1 MPCFDEIAIA
11 TREPTLL
18 AKMWVRKRE
27 KERDAIMTGGKSEM
41 PSMQKPARNVA
52 AWSLS
57 PSSNPSVIASSKW
70 YHLFNSFWFLGSWL
84 VRYWIPIYFM
94 TAWNTPWS
102 LSPGY
107 FYVIGKGRTSRQGA
121 EGWLWERKNESS
133 MARGRMLMLWIAAI
147 VLSRMDWPF

>member
-27 KERDAIMTGGKSEM
+27 KERDAIMTGSKSEM

-70 YHLFNSFWFLGSWL
+70 YHLYNSFWFLGFHGLFSIGYSYASSLPEIGLDLCLQDISMWL
-84 VRYWIPIYFM
+84 
-94 TAWNTPWS
+94 
-102 LSPGY
+102 
-107 FYVIGKGRTSRQGA
+107 GKEEQADKGQKDDC
-121 EGWLWERKNESS
+121 ERKNESS
-133 MARGRMLMLWIAAI
+133 MARWRMPMLWIATI

>member
-70 YHLFNSFWFLGSWL
+70 YHLSNSFWFLGFHGLFSIGYHYVWRL
-84 VRYWIPIYFM
+84 HDIGPDLCFQDI
-94 TAWNTPWS
+94 S
-102 LSPGY
+102 LSL
-107 FYVIGKGRTSRQGA
+107 GKEEQADKGQKDDC
-121 EGWLWERKNESS
+121 ERKNESS